1 MIREEDGDQETWE
14 MILFFPGARWG
25 SLSQAV
31 GVRAMARE
39 IQEEVDI
46 TGRGSSWAHGKKK
59 EPRGFT
65 ENREH

>member
-14 MILFFPGARWG
+14 MISFFPGARGG

-46 TGRGSSWAHGKKK
+46 TRHGGSWAHGKK

-65 ENREH
+65 ESREH